1 MRAKNDELSGGATD
15 SPVTSP
21 AASVVAAE
29 AVVMITNM
37 AEKAV
42 MSSRGVIDWSDKSR
56 LKMSLQQLLREV
68 IENKTA
74 LVSTLELE
82 LTKVRV
88 EASEKG
94 VQLL

>member
-1 MRAKNDELSGGATD
+1 
-15 SPVTSP
+15 
-21 AASVVAAE
+21 
-29 AVVMITNM
+29 MITNM

-42 MSSRGVIDWSDKSR
+42 VSSRGVIDWSDKSR